1 MAAWVLPAALLAVSV
16 ASTAFSYQQQK
27 QAASEQKKANQIQ
40 RQGQDFTVRRQRI
53 QEVARARRER
63 AAAVASAEAAGAM
76 GVGSSV
82 AGGIGSVQS
91 QSAGNQAFLTGQQ
104 TFARAAGRR
113 MDAASAA
120 STRAG
125 AGDAVGSVAGSGLTV
140 YANRQN
146 LFGVEW

>member
-16 ASTAFSYQQQK
+16 ASTALAFQQQK

-40 RQGQDFTVRRQRI
+40 RQGQDAQVRRARI

-63 AAAVASAEAAGAM
+63 AAAVAAAEGAGAL

-82 AGGIGSVQS
+82 AGGIGSVTS

-104 TFARAAGRR
+104 DFARAAGRAQDR
-113 MDAASAA
+113 ASAA
-120 STRAG
+120 NTRAG
-125 AGDAVGSVAGSGLTV
+125 AFDAVGSIANSGLNI
-140 YANRQN
+140 YANRVA
-146 LFGVEW
+146 LGF